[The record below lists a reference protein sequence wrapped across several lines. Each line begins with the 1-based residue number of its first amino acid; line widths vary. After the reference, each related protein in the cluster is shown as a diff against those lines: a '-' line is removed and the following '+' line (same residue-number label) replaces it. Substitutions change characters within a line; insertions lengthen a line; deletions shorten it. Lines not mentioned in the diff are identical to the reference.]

1 MIKSK
6 LIIENHTR
14 DFFCEDYEDEF
25 ELVPLENRSDVF
37 EFKHNGCNV
46 ATLDKDQLKEL
57 VQYIQMAIL

>member
-14 DFFCEDYEDEF
+14 DYFCDEYTDEF

-37 EFKHNGCNV
+37 DFKHNGCNI
-46 ATLDKDQLKEL
+46 ATLDKDQLEEL
-57 VQYIQMAIL
+57 ANYIQMMIQ

>member
-6 LIIENHTR
+6 LIIKNHTR

-25 ELVPLENRSDVF
+25 ELVPLNGRSDVF
-37 EFKHNGCNV
+37 EFKHDGCNV